1 MCCMFVSLKV
11 WLVRSD
17 GRLGIFGGKLLYF
30 GEICCWLGVMRMV
43 LILWFGF
50 FDMVVVSMVMW

>member
-1 MCCMFVSLKV
+1 MFVSLKV